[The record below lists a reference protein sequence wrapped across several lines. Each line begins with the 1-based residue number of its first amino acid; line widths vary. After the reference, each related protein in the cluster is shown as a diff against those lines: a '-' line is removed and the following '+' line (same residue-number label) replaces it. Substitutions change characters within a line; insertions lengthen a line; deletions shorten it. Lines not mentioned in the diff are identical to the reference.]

1 MSDPWRIFAPVET
14 TADAAR
20 PAPWRDDWGEVVLR
34 LLASGVVDLTDHI
47 ESGEPV
53 RLPYPVSLQR
63 ALDRLSVMCIAAG
76 DQPPRSVADLLRWCQ
91 RPLGEWTAP
100 LAIDEADDATCLI
113 VGGQPSRECLEWAI
127 AASDVEGEFRERRV
141 VYEALD
147 VCRANNRPDVY
158 VAFRKLLISKPA
170 MSELDL
176 ATELARPG
184 LSLVASQV
192 QQAYEPAPPEA
203 IARGQAVACGRC
215 GNLLLPGFQGELQ
228 CVEPDCTK
236 ATLPGRTFP
245 VAEGVRWAGR
255 EIRTWICAP
264 GRAELRIRDRLAV
277 GGVAAGLWPDF
288 DGADLEITFP
298 DGKRWWADVKTWA
311 SPVQLALRL
320 KRRPFLPTDDV
331 ERAFIVVGK
340 DQVAGRREYM
350 QTLRN
355 RNPALKSGPVRAV
368 TESAFVSM
376 VLRRQ
381 KGDDGA

>member
-1 MSDPWRIFAPVET
+1 M
-14 TADAAR
+14 
-20 PAPWRDDWGEVVLR
+20 
-34 LLASGVVDLTDHI
+34 
-47 ESGEPV
+47 
-53 RLPYPVSLQR
+53 PYPVSLQR
-63 ALDRLSVMCIAAG
+63 ALDRLSVMCIAG
-76 DQPPRSVADLLRWCQ
+76 GSQPPKSVADLLRWCQ
-91 RPLGEWTAP
+91 RPLGQWKAP
-100 LAIDEADDATCLI
+100 LAVDEADDATCLI

-147 VCRANNRPDVY
+147 VCRANDRPDVY
-158 VAFRKLLISKPA
+158 VAFRELLISRPA

-203 IARGQAVACGRC
+203 LASGQAVACGHC
-215 GNLLLPGFQGELQ
+215 GNLLLPSFQGELQ
-228 CVEPDCTK
+228 CAEPDCTK

-245 VAEGVRWAGR
+245 AVEGVRWTGR

-264 GRAELRIRDRLAV
+264 GRAELRIRDRLAAD
-277 GGVAAGLWPDF
+277 GVKAGLWPDF

-320 KRRPFLPTDDV
+320 KRRPFLPADGI
-331 ERAFIVVGK
+331 EKAFIVVGK

-355 RNPALKSGPVRAV
+355 RHPELKSGPVRAIA
-368 TESAFVSM
+368 ESAFVSA

-381 KGDDGA
+381 RGDDGA

>member
-1 MSDPWRIFAPVET
+1 MVAFVET
-14 TADAAR
+14 TANVAR
-20 PAPWRDDWGEVVLR
+20 PVPWRDDWGEIVLR
-34 LLASGVVDLTDHI
+34 LLASGVVDLAEHI
-47 ESGEPV
+47 TSGQPV

-63 ALDRLSVMCIAAG
+63 ALDRLSVMCIAG
-76 DQPPRSVADLLRWCQ
+76 GSNPPRSVADLLRWCQ
-91 RPLGEWTAP
+91 RPLDEWKVP
-100 LAIDEADDATCLI
+100 LAVDEADHGTRLI

-147 VCRANNRPDVY
+147 VCRANDRPDVY
-158 VAFRKLLISKPA
+158 VAFRELLIAKPA

-192 QQAYEPAPPEA
+192 QQAYESAPPEA
-203 IARGQAVACGRC
+203 LASGRAIACGRC
-215 GNLLLPGFQGELQ
+215 GNLLLPGFRGELQ
-228 CVEPDCTK
+228 CAEADCTK
-236 ATLPGRTFP
+236 ATLPGRAFP
-245 VAEGVRWAGR
+245 AAEGVRWAGR
-255 EIRTWICAP
+255 EIRTWISAP
-264 GRAELRIRDRLAV
+264 GRAELRIRDRLAAD
-277 GGVAAGLWPDF
+277 GVEVGLWPEF
-288 DGADLEITFP
+288 DGADLEIIFS

-320 KRRPFLPTDDV
+320 KRRPFLPGDNI

-355 RNPALKSGPVRAV
+355 RNPALKSGSVRAV
-368 TESAFVSM
+368 AESAFVSM

-381 KGDDGA
+381 KGYDGA

>member
-1 MSDPWRIFAPVET
+1 M

-20 PAPWRDDWGEVVLR
+20 LAPWRDDWGEVVLR
-34 LLASGVVDLTDHI
+34 LIASGVVELADHI
-47 ESGEPV
+47 ASGEPV

-76 DQPPRSVADLLRWCQ
+76 DRPPRSVADLLRWCQ
-91 RPLGEWTAP
+91 RPLGEWAAP
-100 LAIDEADDATCLI
+100 LAVDEADDATCLI

-215 GNLLLPGFQGELQ
+215 GNLLLPGFREELQ
-228 CVEPDCTK
+228 CAESDCTK
-236 ATLPGRTFP
+236 ATVPGRMFP
-245 VAEGVRWAGR
+245 AAEGVRWAGR

-264 GRAELRIRDRLAV
+264 GRAELRIRDRLAA

-320 KRRPFLPTDDV
+320 KQRPFLPANDV

-355 RNPALKSGPVRAV
+355 RNPQLKSGPVRAV
-368 TESAFVSM
+368 TENVFVSM